1 MSLRIAT
8 EIELDHFKL
17 VKVRCCGDCPNILQI
32 FREGKDV
39 EAYCDLL
46 EKDSKIVDTE
56 TMLSGCPLPKLL
68 DISLE
73 VGKLSHWWRG

>member
-8 EIELDHFKL
+8 DIELDHLKL
-17 VKVRCCGDCPNILQI
+17 VKVRVCRACPNVLEV
-32 FREGKDV
+32 FREGESV
-39 EAYCDLL
+39 EASCDLL
-46 EKDSKIVDTE
+46 EAEVTDLDDI
-56 TMLSGCPLPKLL
+56 LSRCPLPKLL